1 MRSLSHDLRFAWRV
15 LRKSPVL
22 TAAAVVSLAIG
33 IGVNTT
39 LFTLLHGV
47 FLRPLAVPDL
57 GRIVSFYTH
66 QEGQEEALPRI
77 SYPNFEDVAEHAST
91 VGELAAIAFAPATWM
106 PREGDPESL
115 NGQAVSSSF
124 FRLLGVEAELG
135 RTFLPEEDEPPGA
148 HPVVVLN
155 HHAWTSRFGAD
166 PGIVGRTLDLGARTF
181 TVVGV
186 APRGFDGTLMSVRPA
201 FWVPL
206 SMLDDFVPPAQRG
219 WLENRRA
226 MPTRAYGK
234 LAPGVSLEQARAEV
248 AALGRSLAEQHPEA
262 NGDRGLD
269 VVPLAEA
276 VLDPG
281 QRRDFA
287 RAGMLLA
294 VVVGLVLLV
303 ACGNVANLLLG
314 RAAARRRE
322 IAVRLALG
330 APRSRLVG
338 QLLTESVLLA
348 LLAGALGLLLA
359 LAGRSVLW
367 SLRPAELADFHVDL
381 ALDPPVLAFTLALS
395 LATGLLFGLAPAF
408 QASRPELLDDLK
420 RESGRAPDAG
430 GLFSLRNLLVMVQ
443 VALCLTALVF
453 SGLALRG
460 LGRAAEVDLGFV
472 PEGLAAFR
480 LELSRRGLE
489 PGQGEQLID
498 RALELARA
506 VPGVE
511 AATLAVGLPLSGG
524 MLWRTVL
531 VEGRDPEAADNAVLA
546 PVNAVEPGY
555 FRTLGIPLL
564 EGRDLDPRDRRESP
578 PVAVVNRAAA
588 RLLWPDEGALGRRFG
603 LFGTPEVREVVGVV
617 ADAKHEAVGEEPQ
630 PQIYLSR
637 RQSYHP
643 DLWVVVRSGG
653 DPAAALA
660 TLRNELRL
668 LDPALAVSDM
678 GTLEERAAES
688 LGGARLAT
696 ALLGLL
702 GGLTLV
708 LASVGVYGVTAYSIQ
723 QRRSEIGLRMALGAE
738 RATVLRMVLRQ
749 GMTVVALGLA
759 AGLLLAGPGA
769 RLVEGLLYGLS
780 PSDPLTFAGTALLL
794 AGVALVA
801 NAIPA
806 ARATGVDPVRV
817 LRPER

>member
-1 MRSLSHDLRFAWRV
+1 MRSLALDLRFAWRV

-22 TAAAVVSLAIG
+22 TAAAVVSLALG

-57 GRIVSFYTH
+57 PRIVAFYTH
-66 QEGQEEALPRI
+66 QERQEEVIPRL
-77 SYPNFEDVAEHAST
+77 SYPNFEDLAGHTSAFS
-91 VGELAAIAFAPATWM
+91 ELAAIAFAPATWH
-106 PREGDPESL
+106 PRQGDPESL
-115 NGQAVSSSF
+115 NGQAVTSSF
-124 FRLLGVEAELG
+124 FRLLGVEAALG
-135 RTFLPEEDEPPGA
+135 RTLLPAEDDPPGA
-148 HPVVVLN
+148 HAVMVLN
-155 HHAWTSRFGAD
+155 HQAWISRFGAD
-166 PGIVGRTLDLGARTF
+166 PEILGRTVDLGGRSF

-186 APRGFDGTLMSVRPA
+186 MPRGFDGTVMSVRPA

-206 SMLDDFVPPAQRG
+206 SMLDHFIPPAQRG

-226 MPTRAYGK
+226 LLARAYGK
-234 LAPGVSLEQARAEV
+234 LAPGVSLEQARAELLAV
-248 AALGRSLAEQHPEA
+248 GRSLAEEHPDA
-262 NGDRGLD
+262 NGDRRLD
-269 VVPLAEA
+269 LVPLAEA
-276 VLDPG
+276 VLDPE
-281 QRRDFA
+281 QRQGFA
-287 RAGMLLA
+287 RAGALLA

-303 ACGNVANLLLG
+303 ACSNVANLLLG
-314 RAAARRRE
+314 RAAGRRRE
-322 IAVRLALG
+322 IAIRLSLG

-359 LAGRSVLW
+359 LGGRSVLW

-381 ALDPPVLAFTLALS
+381 ALHPPVLAFTLALS

-443 VALCLTALVF
+443 VALCLAALVF

-460 LGRAAEVDLGFV
+460 LGRAGEVDLGFA
-472 PEGLAAFR
+472 PAGLAALR

-489 PGQGEQLID
+489 PGQGEQLFD
-498 RALELARA
+498 RALERARA

-511 AATLAVGLPLSGG
+511 SATVAAGLPMSGG
-524 MLWRTVL
+524 VLGRTVL
-531 VEGRDPEAADNAVLA
+531 VEGRAPEAPNNALMV
-546 PVNAVEPGY
+546 PVNAVEPGF

-564 EGRDLDPRDRRESP
+564 AGRDFGPEDRREGR

-588 RLLWPDEGALGRRFG
+588 RLLWPEEEALGKRFG
-603 LFGTPEVREVVGVV
+603 LFGTAEVREVVGTV
-617 ADAKHEAVGEEPQ
+617 ADAKLDAVGEEPQ
-630 PQIYLSR
+630 PQIYLSW

-643 DLWVVVRSGG
+643 DLWLAVRSGG

-660 TLRNELRL
+660 TLRNEIRL
-668 LDPALAVSDM
+668 LDPALPVSDM
-678 GTLEERAAES
+678 GTLEERVAES
-688 LGGARLAT
+688 LGGARMAT
-696 ALLGLL
+696 TLLALLGA
-702 GGLTLV
+702 LTLI

-723 QRRSEIGLRMALGAE
+723 QRRSEIGIRMALGAE

-749 GMTVVALGLA
+749 GMSVVALGLA
-759 AGLLLAGPGA
+759 AGVLLAGPGA
-769 RLVEGLLYGLS
+769 RLVEGLLYGVS
-780 PSDPLTFAGTALLL
+780 PTDPATFAVTALLL

-801 NAIPA
+801 NVIPA
-806 ARATGVDPVRV
+806 ARATAVDPVRV